1 MRKKRLSNEDVI
13 QIVKQ
18 LGEGKDA
25 KELASTYNV
34 SVATI
39 YNFRTRL
46 KRTGTVVPP
55 AKRGRKPKAKKEEIK
70 SEPKKRGR
78 KPNAQKLELENKKVE
93 SPIQKVATTV
103 KMEQYNFI
111 INGVMVTVSGKAKNV
126 HITADAM
133 VVNF

>member
-25 KELASTYNV
+25 KELANTYNV

-55 AKRGRKPKAKKEEIK
+55 AMRGRKPKVKKEEIKSETQKRGRKPKA
-70 SEPKKRGR
+70 
-78 KPNAQKLELENKKVE
+78 QKLELENSKVE
-93 SPIQKVATTV
+93 SPIKKVPTYE

-111 INGVMVTVSGKAKNV
+111 INGVKVTVSGKAKNV
-126 HITADAM
+126 HIAADAM

>member
-78 KPNAQKLELENKKVE
+78 KPKAQKLELENKKVE
-93 SPIQKVATTV
+93 SPIQKVTTSV
-103 KMEQYNFI
+103 KMEQYDFV
-111 INGVMVTVSGKAKNV
+111 INGVRVTVSGKAKNV
-126 HITADAM
+126 HIAADSM

>member
-1 MRKKRLSNEDVI
+1 MSNEDVV

-25 KELASTYNV
+25 KELANTYNV

-46 KRTGTVVPP
+46 KRSGTVVPP
-55 AKRGRKPKAKKEEIK
+55 AKRGRKPKEKKVAV
-70 SEPKKRGR
+70 PAAPLKRGR
-78 KPNAQKLELENKKVE
+78 KPKSLKLELENTKIEV
-93 SPIQKVATTV
+93 PIQKVSVSV

-111 INGVMVTVSGKAKNV
+111 INGVKVTVSGKAKNV
-126 HITADAM
+126 HIASDSM
-133 VVNF
+133 IVDF

>member
-25 KELASTYNV
+25 KELASSYNV

-55 AKRGRKPKAKKEEIK
+55 AKRGRKPKVKKEEIK

-78 KPNAQKLELENKKVE
+78 KPKAQKLELENKKVE
-93 SPIQKVATTV
+93 SPIQKVTTSV
-103 KMEQYNFI
+103 KMEQYDFV
-111 INGVMVTVSGKAKNV
+111 INGVRVTVSGKAKNV
-126 HITADAM
+126 HIAADSM

>member
-25 KELASTYNV
+25 KELASSYNV

-70 SEPKKRGR
+70 REPKKRGR
-78 KPNAQKLELENKKVE
+78 KPKALKLELENKIEV
-93 SPIQKVATTV
+93 SPTQKIPASV
-103 KMEQYNFI
+103 KMEQYDFI
-111 INGVMVTVSGKAKNV
+111 INGVRVTVSGKAKNV
-126 HITADAM
+126 HIAADSM

>member
-111 INGVMVTVSGKAKNV
+111 INGVMVTFSGKAKNV
-126 HITADAM
+126 HITADTM